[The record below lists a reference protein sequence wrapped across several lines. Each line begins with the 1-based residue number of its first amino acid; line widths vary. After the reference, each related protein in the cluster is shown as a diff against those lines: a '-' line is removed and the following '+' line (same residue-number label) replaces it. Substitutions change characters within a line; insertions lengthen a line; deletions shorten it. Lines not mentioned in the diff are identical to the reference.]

1 MNNEKSI
8 ENMKISI
15 LLDFYGDLLTEKQ
28 YSAVNLH
35 YNEDYSLFEISEQMN
50 ITRQGVFES
59 IKKGVDNLTYFE
71 EKLKLYE
78 KASLRDKIIDEAL
91 KLTDNKDIEK
101 LLNEIRAVN

>member
-1 MNNEKSI
+1 MDDKNI
-8 ENMKISI
+8 KISI

-28 YSAVNLH
+28 HEAVSLH
-35 YNEDYSLFEISEQMN
+35 YNEDYSLFEISEQTG

-78 KASLRDKIIDEAL
+78 KSLQRDYI
-91 KLTDNKDIEK
+91 IEK
-101 LLNEIRAVN
+101 ISEMTEDKRIKKLLDEIKAVN